1 MPQAIAIADALKRA
15 LRARGITYAALA
27 VRIGMSEASVK
38 RMFAQRTFTLARL
51 DRICDAAGIDFAE
64 LTRGFNPEDRLI
76 ARLTA
81 EQEAG
86 IVAEPKLFLA
96 AICVLN
102 LLDFDDML
110 SLYKFEP
117 AELVGLLTRLDR
129 IGFIELLPNNRIKP
143 LVARTFAW
151 IPNGPI
157 MQAFKR
163 NAADFFDSDFGK
175 PGELMLLLNGRLSH
189 ASTVALVER
198 LKRVAREF
206 SDQHRDDAALPA
218 VERPAVSL
226 LIACRPWRISA
237 MRPLER
243 AEAGQG
249 ARRGR
254 KRAR

>member
-1 MPQAIAIADALKRA
+1 LPQAVAIADSLKRA

-27 VRIGMSEASVK
+27 KRIRMSEASVK
-38 RMFAQRTFTLARL
+38 RMFAKRTFTLARL
-51 DRICDAAGIDFAE
+51 DTICDAAGIDFAE
-64 LTRGFNPEDRLI
+64 LTRGFNPEERLI
-76 ARLTA
+76 ARLTTQ
-81 EQEAG
+81 QEAE
-86 IVAEPKLFLA
+86 IVAEHKLFLV

-102 LLDFDDML
+102 LLDFDDIIA
-110 SLYKFEP
+110 LYKLES

-129 IGFIELLPNNRIKP
+129 IGFIELLPNNRIKL

-163 NAADFFDSDFGK
+163 NSADFFDSDFGK
-175 PGELMLLLNGRLSH
+175 PGELMLLLNGRLSPV
-189 ASTVALVER
+189 SQLALVER

-206 SDQHRDDAALPA
+206 SDQHIDDASLPA
-218 VERPAVSL
+218 AERPAVSL

-243 AEAGQG
+243 EAAESAPK
-249 ARRGR
+249 RTR
-254 KRAR
+254 KRSG

>member
-1 MPQAIAIADALKRA
+1 
-15 LRARGITYAALA
+15 
-27 VRIGMSEASVK
+27 MSEASVK
-38 RMFAQRTFTLARL
+38 RMFAKRTFTLA
-51 DRICDAAGIDFAE
+51 
-64 LTRGFNPEDRLI
+64 
-76 ARLTA
+76 
-81 EQEAG
+81 
-86 IVAEPKLFLA
+86 
-96 AICVLN
+96 
-102 LLDFDDML
+102 
-110 SLYKFEP
+110 
-117 AELVGLLTRLDR
+117 RLDR

-163 NAADFFDSDFGK
+163 NAADFFDCDFGK
-175 PGELMLLLNGRLSH
+175 PGELMLLLNGRLSP

-237 MRPLER
+237 MRPMER
-243 AEAGQG
+243 PEAGQG
-249 ARRGR
+249 AGRGR

>member
-1 MPQAIAIADALKRA
+1 MPQAVAIADSLKRA
-15 LRARGITYAALA
+15 LRARGITYAELA
-27 VRIGMSEASVK
+27 RRIKMSEASVK
-38 RMFAQRTFTLARL
+38 RMFAKRTFTLARL

-64 LTRGFNPEDRLI
+64 LTRGFNPEERLI
-76 ARLTA
+76 ARLTTQ
-81 EQEAG
+81 QEAE

-117 AELVGLLTRLDR
+117 AELVGLLARLDR
-129 IGFIELLPNNRIKP
+129 IGFIELLPNNRIKL

-175 PGELMLLLNGRLSH
+175 PGELMLLLNGRLSP
-189 ASTVALVER
+189 ASQLALVER

-206 SDQHRDDAALPA
+206 SDQHIDDASLPA
-218 VERPAVSL
+218 AGRPAVSL
-226 LIACRPWRISA
+226 LIACRSWRISA
-237 MRPLER
+237 MRALER
-243 AEAGQG
+243 EPKVGVVK
-249 ARRGR
+249 RTR
-254 KRAR
+254 KQSG